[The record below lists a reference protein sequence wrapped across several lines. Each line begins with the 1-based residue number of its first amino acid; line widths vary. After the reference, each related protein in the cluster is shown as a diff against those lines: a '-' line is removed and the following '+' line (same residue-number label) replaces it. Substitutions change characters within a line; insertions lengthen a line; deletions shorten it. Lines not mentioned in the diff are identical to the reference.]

1 MHTEAGGRRSVC
13 RPVTLNFCFQK
24 GGGGSAPVVCF
35 VRMIFSIM
43 SLCEI
48 YLLLEINGRISIT
61 VDVKNTVRPLSRG
74 ISFPLPLKN
83 Q

>member
-1 MHTEAGGRRSVC
+1 MRFFFKKR
-13 RPVTLNFCFQK
+13 
-24 GGGGSAPVVCF
+24 GGGGGVCSCGVLCTYDF
-35 VRMIFSIM
+35 FSIM
-43 SLCEI
+43 SLYEI